1 MSTSACNAIDAIE
14 AVDPDPAHFT
24 IDPSLG
30 CTCGSC
36 DGEHTEHGVY
46 MPQGLASS
54 GADGT
59 VRSYVSALLPSS
71 TPRWNAASAIGTA
84 VNVTFS
90 FMTQAPY
97 YASWNDSYAFAPLSE
112 VQKSA
117 ARAAL
122 ATWSDVAN
130 ITFTEVSDADAGG
143 SIRFGT
149 NYQTNSAAYAYYP
162 TSSSGIGGDVFLS
175 RYSDI
180 NSSPSPGDA
189 GFSVLVHEIG
199 HAIGLKHP
207 GNYNTGGGGTEGPY
221 LSYNQ
226 DNKRYTIMSY
236 NRQSLSDYNVYG
248 SAPALYDVAA
258 VQYLYGART
267 SVRQNDNRYLFSNMT
282 TPFTEVI
289 WDGGGNDTIDATAQ
303 IQNVKINLNQGTFS
317 SIGVY
322 SSSNGYIRV
331 LMSPATDNVSIAYGT
346 DIENAVGGS
355 GSDTITGNSLNNTLS
370 GGSGGDTLSG
380 ANGDDIVNGDAG
392 ADRLHGGLGNDLLS
406 GGADADYLHGE
417 DGNDTL
423 DGGAGGD
430 VLYGGAG
437 IDTAVWHLPRTSYKT
452 ISIGSGTNNYVY
464 DGSDYDYCYDNSI
477 EYYKFTDGTLT
488 ASNTGTAAQV
498 YRLYGAALGRTPDNS
513 GLKNWVSTIEAGA
526 MTLKQAVSGFTN
538 STEFLNRYGSPDNTT
553 FVTLLYKNVL
563 GRTPDAG
570 GLTNWTNALA
580 AGMSRADAVL
590 GFSESVEDME
600 KSKATVEKGLWLSD
614 DNAAKVARLY
624 HTTLNRLPE
633 AGGLEN
639 WTAALRSGSSLLQI
653 TDGFTGSA
661 EFQQKYGSL
670 NDVAFVTLLYN
681 NVLGRGPDGAGLA
694 NWTGAL
700 RAGSTRASVVVGF
713 SESDEHITKR
723 ASYIDDGIK
732 LYGSGP
738 VGAQAMSAD
747 DGAFYA
753 DPASPSF
760 NDAVAQ
766 LGLLTQTTLSE
777 LPALATGFVSEPDV
791 QPGILASAA

>member
-1 MSTSACNAIDAIE
+1 MSTSAFNAIDAIE
-14 AVDPDPAHFT
+14 AVDPEPAHLM
-24 IDPSLG
+24 IDSTLR

-36 DGEHTEHGVY
+36 GGEHAEHGVY
-46 MPQGLASS
+46 TPQGLTSS
-54 GADGT
+54 GANGM
-59 VRSYVSALLPSS
+59 VPSYVSALLPSN
-71 TPRWNAASAIGTA
+71 TPRWNEASAIGTA

-122 ATWSDVAN
+122 ASWSDVAN

-149 NYQTNSAAYAYYP
+149 NYQTKSTAYAYYP
-162 TSSSGIGGDVFLS
+162 SSSSAIGGDVYLS

-180 NSSPSPGDA
+180 NTSPSPDNA
-189 GFSVLVHEIG
+189 GFSTLVHEIG
-199 HAIGLKHP
+199 HALGLKHP
-207 GNYNTGGGGTEGPY
+207 GNYDVSGGGTEGPY
-221 LSYNQ
+221 LPYGQ
-226 DNKRYTIMSY
+226 DNNRYTIMSY
-236 NRQSLSDYNVYG
+236 YRQSLYDYNVHG

-258 VQYLYGART
+258 VQYLYGAKK
-267 SVRQNDNRYLFSNMT
+267 SARQYDDSYSFSNTT
-282 TPFTEVI
+282 TPFTKVI
-289 WDGGGNDTIDATAQ
+289 WDGGGNDTINAGAQ
-303 IQNVKINLNQGTFS
+303 TQRVKIDLAQGAFS
-317 SIGVY
+317 SIGVSSTSY
-322 SSSNGYIRV
+322 SYYY
-331 LMSPATDNVSIAYGT
+331 SPSVATDNVSIAYGS
-346 DIENAVGGS
+346 DIENAIGGS
-355 GSDTITGNSLNNTLS
+355 GSDTLTGNRLNNTLS
-370 GGSGGDTLSG
+370 GGAGGDTLSG
-380 ANGDDIVNGDAG
+380 ANGDDTLNGDAG
-392 ADRLHGGLGNDLLS
+392 SDWLYGGLGNDLLS
-406 GGADADYLHGE
+406 GGTDADYLYGE
-417 DGNDTL
+417 EGNDTL

-430 VLYGGAG
+430 ILYGGAG
-437 IDTAVWHLPRTSYKT
+437 IDTAVWHLPRASYKA
-452 ISIGSGTNNYVY
+452 ISIGSSSNNYVY
-464 DGSDYDYCYDNSI
+464 DGSYYDYCYDNSI

-488 ASNTGTAAQV
+488 ANNTGTAAQV
-498 YRLYGAALGRTPDNS
+498 YRLYGAALGRTPDKS

-563 GRTPDAG
+563 GRTPDAA

-600 KSKATVEKGLWLSD
+600 KSKATIEKGLWLSD

-670 NDVAFVTLLYN
+670 NDAAFVTLLYN
-681 NVLGRGPDGAGLA
+681 NVLGRNPDGAGLA

-738 VGAQAMSAD
+738 VGAQAMSAG

-766 LGLLTQTTLSE
+766 LGLLTQATLSE
-777 LPALATGFVSEPDV
+777 PPALAAGFVSEPDV